1 MSTLIDGLRQAGTAI
16 DDFGNARLPFVIH
29 GSGAVAGGAVHID
42 ASGSSQFVSGLLLAG
57 ARYDKGIEIVHT
69 GSSAGPSQPHLDM
82 TVSMVRAAGVAAT
95 TPAPGCWLVEPGAIS
110 GRTWVVEPDLS
121 NAAPFLAAALLAGGT
136 VRIPRWPEATTQP
149 GDALRQLLAR
159 MGADVRVGDGQLIVR
174 GTGTITA
181 IDVDLRN
188 LAELAT
194 VVAALA
200 AFADGPSHLTGLAH
214 MRGHE
219 TDRLAALAT
228 ELTRLGGDVLE
239 DAGSLTIYPRP
250 LHAGVWHSYADHRMA
265 TAGAVLGLRVDGVA
279 VEDIACTTKTLP
291 DFPGMW
297 ARLVGA

>member
-1 MSTLIDGLRQAGTAI
+1 
-16 DDFGNARLPFVIH
+16 
-29 GSGAVAGGAVHID
+29 
-42 ASGSSQFVSGLLLAG
+42 
-57 ARYDKGIEIVHT
+57 
-69 GSSAGPSQPHLDM
+69 
-82 TVSMVRAAGVAAT
+82 
-95 TPAPGCWLVEPGAIS
+95 
-110 GRTWVVEPDLS
+110 
-121 NAAPFLAAALLAGGT
+121 
-136 VRIPRWPEATTQP
+136 
-149 GDALRQLLAR
+149 
-159 MGADVRVGDGQLIVR
+159 MGAEVRVGDGQLTVR
-174 GTGTITA
+174 GSGTITA

-265 TAGAVLGLRVDGVA
+265 TAGAVLGLGVDGVA